1 MIFSISSED
10 EKPAAH
16 RDATRTRIV
25 PAASRRFD
33 GMARGKDRTMIRSR
47 NARPIASTLAVA
59 GVLVSGPARA
69 QSATPPDH
77 PLLPAELETEWALS
91 AAPAHLRDGAAVYLL
106 TASGYVQSRPGTN
119 AFTCLVNRRGGDLF
133 PVCWDAEGARTLM
146 AVDIDVSRRRLAGAS
161 SAALEADVAARY
173 ADGRLHPPSR
183 PGVAYMLSPLRVRID
198 ERGTAT
204 RVPATPHPMFYAP
217 NLTDADIGG
226 KRPGLAFINTV
237 GPAGMMIVPVGAEE
251 RRVIEQET
259 AALVARIQKALGVS
273 RP

>member
-1 MIFSISSED
+1 M
-10 EKPAAH
+10 
-16 RDATRTRIV
+16 RLWRTALGI
-25 PAASRRFD
+25 
-33 GMARGKDRTMIRSR
+33 MW
-47 NARPIASTLAVA
+47 TLGVA
-59 GVLVSGPARA
+59 GVLVSRPAGA

-77 PLLPAELETEWALS
+77 PLLPAELETAWALS

-106 TASGYVQSRPGTN
+106 TATGYVQARPGTN

-146 AVDIDVSRRRLAGAS
+146 AVDMDVSRRRLAGAS
-161 SAALEADVAARY
+161 PEALEADVAAGY
-173 ADGRLHPPSR
+173 ANGRLHPPSR

-198 ERGTAT
+198 GKGVAT
-204 RVPATPHPMFYAP
+204 RSPATPHPMFYAP

-226 KRPGLAFINTV
+226 KRPGVAFINTV

-251 RRVIEQET
+251 RRAIEQET
-259 AALVARIQKALGVS
+259 ADLVARIEKALGVP